1 MFVGIDHG
9 TTAMRFASKTSQF
22 KMTREEATGFS
33 INDLTR
39 LCPLDEIEGIA
50 LCYSMGD
57 NFSKITRIEKVTNRG
72 VVSRDGAG
80 KHIGGGTKVF
90 DEVKKS
96 GIPAVAIPGLHR
108 GSPTDPRFKAY
119 SHQSSPEKIGIAFAV
134 CNDLGDDIVV
144 SDASSN
150 TVTLLVSA
158 GRLVGS
164 FDACIFAPGT
174 RHGALDVDA
183 IRRVDAGECTAN
195 EAFQQAGVNYSLPDD
210 GDLRI
215 RTVAMFAAMECAS
228 LLLLNPRAKVALAG
242 SLAPSIAP
250 EVESLLG
257 QDVAVYDEWCASRG
271 LAAIARDVFSGAENI
286 LGIDVDL

>member
-1 MFVGIDHG
+1 MFVRIDHG
-9 TTAMRFASKTSQF
+9 TTAMRFASETSQF

-33 INDLTR
+33 IDDLAR

-57 NFSKITRIEKVTNRG
+57 NFSKITRIETVTNRG

-96 GIPAVAIPGLHR
+96 GIPAIAIPGLHR

-150 TVTLLVSA
+150 TVTLLVTA
-158 GRLVGS
+158 GRLVGA

-228 LLLLNPRAKVALAG
+228 LLLLNSRARVALAG
-242 SLAPSIAP
+242 SLAPAIAP

-257 QDVAVYDEWCASRG
+257 LDVAVYDEWCASRG